1 MDVRRLFIIAG
12 FALFF
17 IVVQTVTLYG
27 CYYSFRPFKNKKIR
41 AAAVAYILFLNL
53 SYLFLF
59 YRCPLPPWLKTF
71 INAILIYPC
80 FIYMLVCL
88 VLFPCFIISGI
99 FISLKKLWMTVC
111 PYIGAGRESE
121 PKDKGP
127 ALENRRTFLKIMTAA
142 VLLPVGGCAVY
153 GTYIGRNKLRI
164 EEKKLF
170 FPDFPEEMD
179 GLSLVQIS
187 DIHAGVF
194 MEAWELQPFVESIN
208 TMKPDLVVITGDII
222 SWGSYY
228 IEPVVEVLGKIK
240 AKLGIFAV
248 MGNHDFY
255 GNVDGLCAHLEK
267 KHITVLRN
275 RWQKIEAYSGSSA
288 IYLIGIDDLWATGY
302 FKKKNIYLED
312 ILSGIPPGAFKILL
326 SHNPAVFD
334 AAAARGIP
342 LTLSGHTHAGQAIMP
357 FPHHHGYSLARLIYQ
372 RDYGL
377 YRTADS
383 YLYINRGLGVIGPPV
398 RINCPR
404 EITRIALKKI
414 RG

>member
-17 IVVQTVTLYG
+17 IVVQMVTLYG
-27 CYYSFRPFKNKKIR
+27 CYYSFRPFKYKKIR
-41 AAAVAYILFLNL
+41 AAAVAYILFLNS

-59 YRCPLPPWLKTF
+59 YRYPLPPWLKTF

-99 FISLKKLWMTVC
+99 FIALIKLWMTVC
-111 PYIGAGRESE
+111 PYTGAGRESE

-127 ALENRRTFLKIMTAA
+127 ALENRRTFLKIMTSA
-142 VLLPVGGCAVY
+142 VLLPVGGCSVY

-194 MEAWELQPFVESIN
+194 MEAWELQPFIESIN

-228 IEPVVEVLGKIK
+228 IEPVVEVLGKIE

-255 GNVDGLCAHLEK
+255 GNIDGLCAHLEK
-267 KHITVLRN
+267 KYITVLRN
-275 RWQKIEAYSGSSA
+275 RWQKIAADSGSSS
-288 IYLIGIDDLWATGY
+288 IYLIGIDDLWATRY
-302 FKKKNIYLED
+302 FKKKNISLED

-326 SHNPAVFD
+326 SHNPTVFD

-357 FPHHHGYSLARLIYQ
+357 FPYHHGYSFARLIP
-372 RDYGL
+372 GL
-377 YRTADS
+377 H
-383 YLYINRGLGVIGPPV
+383 
-398 RINCPR
+398 
-404 EITRIALKKI
+404 
-414 RG
+414 